1 MGLFFVALTAMVI
14 GVQLFTAGFVAD
26 LVSRN
31 GTERNRYR
39 ISDRTGF

>member
-1 MGLFFVALTAMVI
+1 VALTAMVI

-31 GTERNRYR
+31 GEDRNRYR
-39 ISDRTGF
+39 VSERIGL